1 MRAPMQYIHYQDV
14 KLGEENSCSK
24 FFLSIFNFQPH
35 QVICEIWILIFKKNS
50 HLVFLIK
57 RRSFSL

>member
-24 FFLSIFNFQPH
+24 FFFVDF
-35 QVICEIWILIFKKNS
+35 
-50 HLVFLIK
+50 
-57 RRSFSL
+57 